1 MATYDLLSSTPTS
14 FKKGDILNCKYSG
27 AVKQITLPKGKYK
40 LECWGAQGGN
50 YDSSYVGGKGG
61 YSIGVITLKK
71 NTVVFLYVGQQN
83 NTYASSAGST
93 SGSAFNGGG
102 YGTTSYYKSTYTYAC
117 AGGGVLISVLD
128 KIRYT
133 LELLL
138 QEVALVLQTALV
150 VTMEEG

>member
-27 AVKQITLPKGKYK
+27 AVKQITLLKGKYK
-40 LECWGAQGGN
+40 LECWGAQGGS

-61 YSIGVITLKK
+61 YSVGVVTLKE
-71 NTVVFLYVGQQN
+71 NTVLFLYVGQQN

-102 YGTTSYYKSTYTYAC
+102 YGTTSYYRSTYTYAC
-117 AGGGVLISVLD
+117 AGGGGTD
-128 KIRYT
+128 IRIGEDSLYARIIVAG
-133 LELLL
+133 
-138 QEVALVLQTALV
+138 VALVLQTVLV
-150 VTMEEG
+150 VTMAEG